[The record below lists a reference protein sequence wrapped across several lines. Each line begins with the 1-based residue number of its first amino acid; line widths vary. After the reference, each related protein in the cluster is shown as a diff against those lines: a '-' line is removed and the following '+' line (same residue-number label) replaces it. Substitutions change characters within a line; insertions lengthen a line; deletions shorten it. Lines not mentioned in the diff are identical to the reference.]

1 MAPREYASFPMEL
14 AQVETTGRTMKGWA
28 SVYDHPIQGPGWP
41 NITTFMR
48 RGAFTKTLAENR
60 DMFQVMFNHGL
71 DPRYGELPIGTITK
85 LEDQSHG
92 LWAEVELHD
101 GPDNANIVAAL
112 RSKAL
117 RAMSV
122 QFEPIK
128 APFNEDHTER
138 SIEEV
143 RLWEFGPVSFPAN
156 AAATASLHSLAGFAA
171 LAQPLDPKDAGGTME
186 HDNDQADA
194 LAKASRLTWARDAGR
209 TLELKHEELERE
221 GARLKA
227 LGGGSGID
235 QGADPAV
242 ARQAREHPR
251 SAG

>member
-1 MAPREYASFPMEL
+1 MREYASFPMEVT
-14 AQVETTGRTMKGWA
+14 QVETKGRTMKGWA

-41 NITTFMR
+41 GVTTFMR

-60 DMFQVMFNHGL
+60 DQFQVMFNHGL

-85 LEDQSHG
+85 LEDQAHG

-101 GPDNANIVAAL
+101 GPDNENIVSAL
-112 RSKAL
+112 RSGAL

-128 APFNEDHTER
+128 APMNSDHTER
-138 SIEEV
+138 NIQEV

-171 LAQPLDPKDAGGTME
+171 LAQPLDPQDAGGTI
-186 HDNDQADA
+186 DADKNQADA
-194 LAKASRLTWARDAGR
+194 LGDPSRLTWAREAGR
-209 TLELKHEELERE
+209 ALELKNHQLEEES
-221 GARLKA
+221 ARLRA
-227 LGGGSGID
+227 LGGSGGID
-235 QGADPAV
+235 QGTDPA
-242 ARQAREHPR
+242 ASRQARR
-251 SAG
+251 DQSATG

>member
-14 AQVETTGRTMKGWA
+14 AKVQTNGRTMKGWA

-41 NITTFMR
+41 DVTTFMR

-60 DMFQVMFNHGL
+60 DMMQVMFNHGL

-85 LEDQSHG
+85 LEDRQYG

-101 GPDNANIVAAL
+101 GPDNANIVSAL
-112 RSKAL
+112 RSGAL

-122 QFEPIK
+122 QFEPIQ
-128 APFNEDHTER
+128 APMNEEHTER
-138 SIEEV
+138 NIREV

-171 LAQPLDPKDAGGTME
+171 LAQPLDPQDAGGNMQGDK
-186 HDNDQADA
+186 HQADA
-194 LAKASRLTWARDAGR
+194 SGQPDRLTWARYAER
-209 TLELKHEELERE
+209 SLEQKSEELEAMS
-221 GARLKA
+221 ARIQA
-227 LGGGSGID
+227 LGGGKHGRD
-235 QGADPAV
+235 QGTDPA
-242 ARQAREHPR
+242 ASR
-251 SAG
+251 